1 MLKNFVLI
9 KPWNRKT
16 VKVHFEFVS
25 KNLQKD
31 FAEFEKKK
39 KEIQKQLKQGASK
52 TRGFR
57 L

>member
-1 MLKNFVLI
+1 MLKNFVL
-9 KPWNRKT
+9 KT
-16 VKVHFEFVS
+16 VKAHLKFVS

-39 KEIQKQLKQGASK
+39 KEIQKQLKQGVSK

-57 L
+57 IW